1 MHFSLSNAYE
11 ILERT
16 PAVYKVFLSGLSP
29 DWTHCNEGGESWSAY
44 DVVGHLIHGEKT
56 DWMTRIELILGNSP
70 HKTFEPFDRFAQ
82 FQDSKGKSLEELLD
96 EFASLREANLQKLKA
111 LKLSE
116 DDLDRKGM
124 HPDLGEVSLRQ
135 LLSTWTIHDLGHL
148 NQVSRVM
155 VKQYKEEV
163 GPWKAY
169 SRILNPTS

>member
-1 MHFSLSNAYE
+1 MDFNLLQSFE

-16 PAVYKVFLSGLSP
+16 PGVYRALLSGLSD
-29 DWTHCNEGGESWSAY
+29 DWAHSNEGGESWSAY
-44 DVVGHLIHGEKT
+44 DIVGHLIHGEKT
-56 DWMTRIELILGNSP
+56 DWMPRVAIIMGNTEN
-70 HKTFEPFDRFAQ
+70 KTFVPFDRFAQ
-82 FQDSKGKSLEELLD
+82 FQDSKGKTLGQLLD
-96 EFASLREANLQKLKA
+96 EFQNLRKENLHKLKE
-111 LKLSE
+111 LNLTE
-116 DDLDRKGM
+116 EDLDRKGV

-169 SRILNPTS
+169 SRILNQ

>member
-1 MHFSLSNAYE
+1 MQFSLSSAYE

-16 PAVYKVFLSGLSP
+16 PGVYKVLLSGLSP
-29 DWTHCNEGGESWSAY
+29 AWTHCNEGGESWSAY

-56 DWMTRIELILGNSP
+56 DWMIRVEIILGNSAD
-70 HKTFEPFDRFAQ
+70 KTFEPFDRFAQ
-82 FQDSKGKSLEELLD
+82 IQDSKGKSLEELLD
-96 EFASLREANLQKLKA
+96 EFAKLRQANLQKLKA
-111 LKLSE
+111 LQLNE